1 MTESVPKVANRK
13 VWEDVLSVMR
23 IRTFQI
29 IVLQVRL
36 LRVFWS
42 LGVRGAGLQAP
53 LCNLP
58 VLRIYSE

>member
-36 LRVFWS
+36 LRVFLS
-42 LGVRGAGLQAP
+42 LGVQGSKPHSAER
-53 LCNLP
+53 
-58 VLRIYSE
+58 VLTNSQDQF

>member
-36 LRVFWS
+36 LRVSVVSW
-42 LGVRGAGLQAP
+42 GAG
-53 LCNLP
+53 
-58 VLRIYSE
+58 